1 VSKSTVVRAATAP
14 HLVHSARFHAPDG
27 GRQAR
32 LSLKAMA
39 GARPRPRPTPHD
51 FGIGELLFRVQ
62 DAVIVGNAT
71 AGRIVL
77 WNRAAERLF
86 GYSEDEAVGM
96 ALDRLVPESLRD
108 RHRKGIA
115 AYAKTGRGNLVKRGE
130 PVELPA
136 LRKDRSEIWVELT
149 LTSLRVRPD
158 TDRFVVALARD
169 VTERKDAERRL
180 EAYATELNAAN
191 KELRSSQQA
200 LEEFTA
206 ALAHDLRAPI
216 TMITG
221 SVDTLLG
228 LPEDAPATASQQL
241 LSILQR
247 QTSRL
252 AAMVE
257 ELLEVA
263 RLERGAADAQP
274 EVTSVREALAAVVE
288 AAAAENEVTVRCSAR
303 LRAHADPGHLR
314 RIVQNYLANALAH
327 GAPPVAIDARRRGR
341 WVEVRVCDHGPGVA
355 AEFAPRLFQRFS
367 RASGGG
373 GGLGLGLY
381 AVRGLA
387 VANGGDAGYAQNE
400 PSGACFWV
408 RLPAATADAVEQE
421 RGAP

>member
-1 VSKSTVVRAATAP
+1 
-14 HLVHSARFHAPDG
+14 
-27 GRQAR
+27 
-32 LSLKAMA
+32 
-39 GARPRPRPTPHD
+39 
-51 FGIGELLFRVQ
+51 
-62 DAVIVGNAT
+62 
-71 AGRIVL
+71 
-77 WNRAAERLF
+77 
-86 GYSEDEAVGM
+86 
-96 ALDRLVPESLRD
+96 
-108 RHRKGIA
+108 
-115 AYAKTGRGNLVKRGE
+115 
-130 PVELPA
+130 
-136 LRKDRSEIWVELT
+136 
-149 LTSLRVRPD
+149 
-158 TDRFVVALARD
+158 
-169 VTERKDAERRL
+169 
-180 EAYATELNAAN
+180 
-191 KELRSSQQA
+191 
-200 LEEFTA
+200 
-206 ALAHDLRAPI
+206 
-216 TMITG
+216 
-221 SVDTLLG
+221 
-228 LPEDAPATASQQL
+228 
-241 LSILQR
+241 
-247 QTSRL
+247 
-252 AAMVE
+252 MVE

-288 AAAAENEVTVRCSAR
+288 AAAAENEVMVRCSAR